1 MITIQINDKI
11 YRVQEARSDEEMEKG
26 LQGVKELPEDEGMLF
41 YFDPPQEVAM
51 WMKDTLIPLDIV
63 FINEDMEVISVA
75 KGKPNNEDLI
85 IEQDVAYV
93 LEVNQNSGIEEGDE
107 LDIEDDEDEE
117 DDDNPPVMRVLAQ
130 DGSSQMDL
138 WGGERIFSR
147 KNTVVLIRK
156 AKKADATK
164 DDKDFKALG
173 RYMFK
178 CIKGQDERPPEYV
191 DAPEQPKE
199 SEEED

>member
-1 MITIQINDKI
+1 MITIEIGNKV
-11 YRVQEARSDEEMEKG
+11 YKVQEARTDEEKEKG
-26 LQGVKELPEDEGMLF
+26 LQGIEELPEDEGMLF

-51 WMKDTLIPLDIV
+51 WMKDTLIPLDII
-63 FINEDMEVISVA
+63 FLDEDMEVISVA
-75 KGKPNNEDLI
+75 KGEPNNKDLI

-107 LDIEDDEDEE
+107 LDMEEDQE
-117 DDDNPPVMRVLAQ
+117 DDDDSPVMRVLAQ

-156 AKKADATK
+156 AKKADLTK

-191 DAPEQPKE
+191 DAPEKPEK
-199 SEEED
+199 SEED